1 MRVVD
6 IDLRDT
12 YALRLAV
19 LRDNTPTTNVRFA
32 EDQWPGVFHL
42 GIRDEDGQLIAIS
55 SWVPRDL
62 EVMHEMRGLQLRGMA
77 TVRVMQGSGAGG
89 MLVVAGVQRAEHLG
103 FDLVWAN
110 ARDTALAFY
119 AHHRFVA
126 IGDGFVEQ
134 ATQLAHHVVMR
145 NLHD

>member
-6 IDLRDT
+6 IDLQDT

-89 MLVVAGVQRAEHLG
+89 MLVIAGVQRAEHLG

-119 AHHRFVA
+119 AHHRFVG